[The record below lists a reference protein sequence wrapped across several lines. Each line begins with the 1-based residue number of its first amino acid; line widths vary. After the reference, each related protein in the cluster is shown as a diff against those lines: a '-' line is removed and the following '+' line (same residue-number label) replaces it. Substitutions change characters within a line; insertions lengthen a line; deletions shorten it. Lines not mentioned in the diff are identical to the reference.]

1 MKRANFSCFLVF
13 LLVMPGFAKAADL
26 VINPY
31 PRVEEPEIEGP
42 PLEMPKDEDDPFVYM
57 EEDFDG
63 DDAAPPVTLLAQQSE
78 EGAELE
84 EVEVH
89 WSDRPIQQHWKAKR
103 GGNMTDVL
111 AAWSDRAGVDF
122 VWDSSNDFVLLE
134 TVDANET
141 YEDAVRRVLD
151 QYKDSQ
157 IRPVGSLHI
166 DPQNGER
173 VLIVQDAQ

>member
-1 MKRANFSCFLVF
+1 MKRANFSCFLMF
-13 LLVMPGFAKAADL
+13 LLAMPGFAMAADL

-31 PRVEEPEIEGP
+31 PRVEEPEMEGP
-42 PLEMPKDEDDPFVYM
+42 QIEMPDDEDDPFIYA
-57 EEDFDG
+57 EEDYDI
-63 DDAAPPVTLLAQQSE
+63 DDAEPVKLLARQSDE
-78 EGAELE
+78 DVKLE
-84 EVEVH
+84 EVEVY
-89 WSDRPIQQHWKAKR
+89 WSDRPIHQHWKAKR
-103 GGNMTDVL
+103 GKNMTDVL
-111 AAWSDRAGVDF
+111 AAWSDKAGVDF

-141 YEDAVRRVLD
+141 YENAVRVVLD